1 MRRRI
6 ACLLLAALVL
16 VPAIPAAAA
25 EPMVPT
31 GDRVQPRADADRPS
45 PPRSPRASRRA
56 EPTAAPVADPPTPRR
71 HRSPTAS
78 ADPITVADPP
88 TPLSE
93 ATGGVDP
100 TGKYIVVLRSGTDP
114 NTVVSH
120 HRVRD
125 RIQAKGTF
133 TRAFRGFSATLSKA
147 QRSALLADPNVT
159 EVVPDE
165 LIHLTSQTTP
175 TGVSRIG
182 ARLSPV
188 AKING
193 LDERVDA
200 DVAIVDTGVS
210 YHPDLNVAGGYN
222 CTTSNAASW
231 GDANG
236 HGTHVAGT
244 VAALDNTIGVVGVAP
259 GARIWAVRILNADGY
274 GLLSWYV
281 CGLDWVLAQRDPN
294 DSSKP
299 LIEAVNMSVAKA
311 GSDDSNCGLSNHD
324 VLHQAVC
331 RLVAG
336 GITVVAAAANDHA
349 SARGPRAG
357 GLQRGHHG
365 LGARRHGR
373 QARRPRRQPLL
384 FVGRLRQGR
393 HVRRLQQLRQRR
405 RPHRAGQVHL
415 VDEARGLVPV
425 HVGDVHGRPGG
436 DRRGRALQGGPP
448 ERDPGRGQGGAPVP
462 RHLRLEDLH
471 GPGSVSREAA
481 RRLAA
486 RAARDVRPRHLGAR
500 LHQPVGRHLAAAGVD
515 HPQQHVLRAGPPDVT
530 SLPSGWSA
538 SLGTASLLGWTANRT
553 TISVNVPSSV
563 SSGTYHVGVSATNQG
578 RTETGTVTVV
588 VENDK
593 PTVPAPVGVLR
604 HRPAQ
609 HVHGAD
615 LDHLARRLRPDQ
627 RRRRLPVRGQRRRRR
642 LGRPHLGER
651 QHPDADPLA
660 PVRPFDRPA
669 RPGPRQRRQL
679 RRLGRRPPTRSGR
692 RSSTTA
698 AARSPTR
705 VRGRSPPARAA
716 YARSLHSARYTGRDA
731 PRTRS
736 PAAARAWSSRPGGSP
751 GSVDVYVDG
760 VLAKAALSLRASAT
774 HGRQILFATSL
785 AYGKHTIKVRT
796 RNLSLVQ
803 LDGFIAVR

>member
-1 MRRRI
+1 MHRRI

-16 VPAIPAAAA
+16 IPAIPAAAA
-25 EPMVPT
+25 EPMVPPAT
-31 GDRVQPRADADRPS
+31 ESS
-45 PPRSPRASRRA
+45 PEPTPITEPTPEPTSEPTA
-56 EPTAAPVADPPTPRR
+56 EPTAAPSPTPDATP
-71 HRSPTAS
+71 SPEPTAS
-78 ADPITVADPP
+78 TDPITVADPP

-114 NTVVSH
+114 NSVVSH

-182 ARLSPV
+182 GRVSPV

-222 CTTSNAASW
+222 CTTSNTGSW

-244 VAALDNTIGVVGVAP
+244 VGALDNTIGVVGVAP

-299 LIEAVNMSVAKA
+299 LIEAVNMSVTKA
-311 GSDDSNCGLSNHD
+311 GSDDSNCGLTNHD

-336 GITVVAAAANDHA
+336 GVTVVAAAANDHA
-349 SARGPRAG
+349 SAAARVPASYNEVITVSALADTDGKRGGLGGNRCFSWGGYDKDDTFADFSNYGSDVDLIAPGKCIWSTKPGNSYQYMSGTSMAAPTVTGAVALYKAGRPNATPAEVKEALQYLGTTDWKTSTDPDPYHEKLLDVSRLGPLGTFDLDTSALGYTSPAG
-357 GLQRGHHG
+357 GTSQLPVSITRSSTFFE
-365 LGARRHGR
+365 R
-373 QARRPRRQPLL
+373 
-384 FVGRLRQGR
+384 VRLN
-393 HVRRLQQLRQRR
+393 
-405 RPHRAGQVHL
+405 
-415 VDEARGLVPV
+415 
-425 HVGDVHGRPGG
+425 
-436 DRRGRALQGGPP
+436 
-448 ERDPGRGQGGAPVP
+448 
-462 RHLRLEDLH
+462 
-471 GPGSVSREAA
+471 
-481 RRLAA
+481 
-486 RAARDVRPRHLGAR
+486 
-500 LHQPVGRHLAAAGVD
+500 
-515 HPQQHVLRAGPPDVT
+515 VT

-553 TISVNVPSSV
+553 TISVKVPSSV
-563 SSGTYHVGVSATNQG
+563 SSGTYRVGVSATNQG

-588 VENDK
+588 VESDK

-604 HRPAQ
+604 TGRLNTSTVPISISWPAGSDRTSGVGGYQ
-609 HVHGAD
+609 FEASVDGAAWSGLTWASVSTRTLTRSLRFAHSTD
-615 LDHLARRLRPDQ
+615 LRVRARDNAGNYGDWVPT
-627 RRRRLPVRGQRRRRR
+627 
-642 LGRPHLGER
+642 
-651 QHPDADPLA
+651 AN
-660 PVRPFDRPA
+660 PVRPSVVDD
-669 RPGPRQRRQL
+669 
-679 RRLGRRPPTRSGR
+679 RSGAVAYTGSWSR
-692 RSSTTA
+692 TASS
-698 AARSPTR
+698 
-705 VRGRSPPARAA
+705 AA
-716 YARSLHSARYTGRDA
+716 YARSLHSARYTGATASYTFTGRGA
-731 PRTRS
+731 GVVFQTGKL
-736 PAAARAWSSRPGGSP
+736 A

-760 VLAKAALSLRASAT
+760 VLAKTALSLRATAT

-785 AYGKHTIKVRT
+785 GYGKHTIKVRT